1 MEDFATLMTTPTP
14 TRPLLGLTV
23 LAVED
28 SRYASE
34 ALRLICLKSGA
45 RIRRADCLASAR
57 RHLRVYRP
65 SVAVIDL
72 GLPDGSG
79 LDLIR
84 DLNVAQPRVDVLMAI
99 SGDPHLDHAARA
111 AGADRFLVK
120 PLTSIAEFQNQL
132 LGLLPRERLPDG
144 PLALPDDAIAPD
156 PIAFVD
162 DLAHASDLLGDAQ
175 DTKTIAY
182 VAQFLSGVAQS
193 AGDTALL
200 RATEDLKRN
209 LQTGKPD
216 IACLSRLAGLVQD
229 RLSKR
234 QAV

>member
-1 MEDFATLMTTPTP
+1 MDDFATFMTTPTP
-14 TRPLLGLTV
+14 SRPLLGLTV

-28 SRYASE
+28 SRYASD

-84 DLNVAQPRVDVLMAI
+84 DLNAATPRVDVLMAI

-120 PLTSIAEFQNQL
+120 PLTSIAEFQSHL
-132 LGLLPRERLPDG
+132 LDLLPRERLPPG
-144 PLALPDDAIAPD
+144 PRALPSDEIAPD
-156 PIAFVD
+156 PIAFID
-162 DLAHASDLLGDAQ
+162 DLAHASDILGDAQ
-175 DTKTIAY
+175 DAKTIAY
-182 VAQFLSGVAQS
+182 VVQFLSGVARS
-193 AGDTALL
+193 AGDAGLM
-200 RATEDLKRN
+200 RATEDLQHR
-209 LQTGKPD
+209 LQKGKPD
-216 IACLSRLAGLVQD
+216 LACLSRLAGLVQD